1 MKKFFAFLTVTAQT
15 ITANIEAKAARN
27 SGVLEAILKLS
38 KLKSYTFKDLSVA
51 TRKFHPDSVL
61 GKGGS
66 GTVFRGWVDENTFAA
81 AKRGTGLV
89 IAIKRYNNKVLEAD
103 KLTEINSA
111 EKLCHPNIVKLIG
124 YCIDKK
130 HRLLVY
136 EYMPQGSLDTHLF
149 RKDSGDSDFQ
159 PLSWK
164 LRISI
169 ALGVARA
176 LAYLHSPETNVIHC
190 DVKTSNLLIDSK
202 YNAKL
207 SGFECAKDGPID
219 ETFVTTLVQGTPEGT
234 PEGTLG
240 YLDPEY
246 FYTGQLS
253 MRSDVFSF
261 GVVLLEILTGR
272 KPIDRNCSTKDRFL
286 VSWAHSRLREEYVIS
301 DIMDA
306 DIKGQYTEGAA
317 KEAFSLAL
325 RCTLLDSRLRPDAK
339 QVVEELEQLL
349 DL

>member
-15 ITANIEAKAARN
+15 ITANREAKAARN
-27 SGVLEAILKLS
+27 SGVLEAILKSS
-38 KLKSYTFKDLSVA
+38 KLKSYTFNDLSVA

-61 GKGGS
+61 GKGAS

-103 KLTEINSA
+103 KLLTEINSA

-124 YCIDKK
+124 YCKDKN

-136 EYMPQGSLDTHLF
+136 ECMPQGSLDMHLF
-149 RKDSGDSDFQ
+149 RRDSDFQ

-164 LRISI
+164 LRLSI
-169 ALGVARA
+169 ALGAA
-176 LAYLHSPETNVIHC
+176 KGLAYLHSPEVNVIHRN
-190 DVKTSNLLIDSK
+190 VKTSSILIDSK

-207 SGFECAKDGPID
+207 SDFGVASDGSELEETHVTTRLQ
-219 ETFVTTLVQGTPEGT
+219 ETF
-234 PEGTLG
+234 G

-246 FYTGQLS
+246 FCLGHLT

-272 KPIDRNCSTKDRFL
+272 KAIDRNFPTEDRFL
-286 VSWAHSRLREEYVIS
+286 AFWDRSRLSEERVIL

-325 RCTLLDSRLRPDAK
+325 KCTLLDSRSRPDAK